1 MHDQEAGASPVLAE
15 FSLLSLF
22 NLFFKLPSQ
31 AKRRSERSR
40 VAGDSAARRSERGQQ
55 AAARAR
61 MVANR
66 ELVFKIV
73 RDAMLLSEVLS
84 GSYKFK
90 VLSLSRKGNKFAVL
104 MDTSAPLQGGPA
116 RQLDVESLVIRLAE
130 RRHGIIVTA
139 MYWRSVDRQ
148 AALAAMQAP
157 RATRVNFET
166 PDALARVN
174 AVEQSDLSSTNF
186 GEIN

>member
-1 MHDQEAGASPVLAE
+1 
-15 FSLLSLF
+15 
-22 NLFFKLPSQ
+22 
-31 AKRRSERSR
+31 
-40 VAGDSAARRSERGQQ
+40 
-55 AAARAR
+55 

-104 MDTSAPLQGGPA
+104 MDTPAPLEGGPGQ
-116 RQLDVESLVIRLAE
+116 QLDVESLVIRLAE

-139 MYWRSVDRQ
+139 MYWRSVNRQ
-148 AALAAMQAP
+148 SSVAVMQTP
-157 RATRVNFET
+157 RASSASLETRH
-166 PDALARVN
+166 AAARVN
-174 AVEQSDLSSTNF
+174 AGEPSDLSSTNF

>member
-1 MHDQEAGASPVLAE
+1 M
-15 FSLLSLF
+15 F
-22 NLFFKLPSQ
+22 NLFFNLPSQ
-31 AKRRSERSR
+31 ARKKSERSR
-40 VAGDSAARRSERGQQ
+40 VAGGSAARRSERGQQ
-55 AAARAR
+55 AAARAT

-73 RDAMLLSEVLS
+73 RDAMLLSEALS

-104 MDTSAPLQGGPA
+104 MDTPAPLQGGPG
-116 RQLDVESLVIRLAE
+116 RQVDVESLVIRLAE

-148 AALAAMQAP
+148 DAVAVMQAP
-157 RATRVNFET
+157 RATRANFET
-166 PDALARVN
+166 RHVLARAN
-174 AVEQSDLSSTNF
+174 AGEQSDLSSTNF